1 MAAKLKKIQKTGG
14 TARQLDNLICIH
26 VNADTL
32 TNKLVE
38 FEFIVN
44 KENPD
49 IIGVSEILPKNL
61 KRQIFPEEFNIK
73 GYNMVYHKNIAD
85 NIGRGT
91 IVYIKENLNY
101 KEINIKPI
109 KGTFE
114 EGLFIEITV
123 SNSEKLLCALIYRRG
138 ESDDEINEN
147 LLEIISMISNNQ
159 NYDHSVIMGDF
170 NLRDINWENL
180 TSQSIDP
187 ENYNNKFI
195 ECVRDCFLTQH
206 VLEPTR
212 QRGRD
217 NPSCLD
223 LVFSNKEELIEDIDY
238 LAPLGKS
245 DHSVIKFKIKLET
258 EPPPPKISVKFEKG
272 DYEKIRETMASVDWQ
287 NEFEK
292 YPNDVEKQWHFFR
305 EKLQEAEEK
314 YIPRKNV
321 FINGKKNKKFSIP
334 LDRENLKKIK
344 KKNKLWGK
352 IRKNLAYEE
361 EKLQYNRLR
370 NQIRR
375 LTLKSKKLIEKTVAK
390 NSKSNPKAFWKYA
403 QSKMKQNK
411 SVPDLINNEDKKNP
425 TYTTSD
431 KDKADVFLDY
441 FSSVFTTEPN
451 EDNMPFF
458 ARRDFERE
466 LDEIEISEKIVLE
479 KLLKLKVNKSPG
491 PDNVHPRVLRE
502 IASSIKTPLAILF
515 KTSINTKTLPKDWKH
530 ANVSAIHKKGNRSAP
545 QNYRPVSLTSIICKT
560 LEGIIRDA
568 IIKHMNHNILFSAKQ
583 FGFLSGRSTVLQMLK
598 VLDIWSQILD
608 QGGCLDVIYC
618 DFMKAFDKVPHNRL
632 LYKLGNYGITGNTL
646 GWINSFLIGRTQK
659 VKINEAMSESAPVT
673 SGIPQGSVLGPI
685 LFVIYINDLP
695 DVVDKDSHVY
705 LFADDTKV
713 FRQIKSDNDR
723 IILQKDIDNLLVW
736 SSLWLLK
743 FHPDKCVF
751 MGVGYTED
759 NENTYYNMNGH
770 SLATTQCEKDLG
782 VYFDNA
788 LKFDHHI
795 NTIINR
801 ANRMLGIVRRT
812 FSYLNKETFCQLYK
826 GLIRPHLEYAV
837 PVWSPHLVKHKNALE
852 KVQERATKLVPGLS
866 SNYNTRLEEL
876 KLPTLAYRRVRGDM
890 INVFKILDKGFDK
903 SVTDMLPI
911 NTSDMRGHDR
921 KLRIDRH
928 QKDIRKYNF
937 SMRVRKIWNSLP
949 ESAIKA
955 GDVIEFEK
963 ELDDHWKNQDVLY
976 KNHKA
981 EIKLP
986 LPLRF
991 MD

>member
-1 MAAKLKKIQKTGG
+1 MAAKPKKIQKTGG

-321 FINGKKNKKFSIP
+321 FINGKKNKNS
-334 LDRENLKKIK
+334 
-344 KKNKLWGK
+344 
-352 IRKNLAYEE
+352 
-361 EKLQYNRLR
+361 QYR
-370 NQIRR
+370 
-375 LTLKSKKLIEKTVAK
+375 
-390 NSKSNPKAFWKYA
+390 
-403 QSKMKQNK
+403 
-411 SVPDLINNEDKKNP
+411 
-425 TYTTSD
+425 
-431 KDKADVFLDY
+431 
-441 FSSVFTTEPN
+441 
-451 EDNMPFF
+451 
-458 ARRDFERE
+458 
-466 LDEIEISEKIVLE
+466 
-479 KLLKLKVNKSPG
+479 
-491 PDNVHPRVLRE
+491 
-502 IASSIKTPLAILF
+502 
-515 KTSINTKTLPKDWKH
+515 
-530 ANVSAIHKKGNRSAP
+530 
-545 QNYRPVSLTSIICKT
+545 
-560 LEGIIRDA
+560 
-568 IIKHMNHNILFSAKQ
+568 
-583 FGFLSGRSTVLQMLK
+583 
-598 VLDIWSQILD
+598 
-608 QGGCLDVIYC
+608 
-618 DFMKAFDKVPHNRL
+618 
-632 LYKLGNYGITGNTL
+632 
-646 GWINSFLIGRTQK
+646 
-659 VKINEAMSESAPVT
+659 
-673 SGIPQGSVLGPI
+673 
-685 LFVIYINDLP
+685 
-695 DVVDKDSHVY
+695 
-705 LFADDTKV
+705 
-713 FRQIKSDNDR
+713 
-723 IILQKDIDNLLVW
+723 
-736 SSLWLLK
+736 
-743 FHPDKCVF
+743 
-751 MGVGYTED
+751 
-759 NENTYYNMNGH
+759 
-770 SLATTQCEKDLG
+770 
-782 VYFDNA
+782 
-788 LKFDHHI
+788 
-795 NTIINR
+795 
-801 ANRMLGIVRRT
+801 
-812 FSYLNKETFCQLYK
+812 
-826 GLIRPHLEYAV
+826 
-837 PVWSPHLVKHKNALE
+837 
-852 KVQERATKLVPGLS
+852 
-866 SNYNTRLEEL
+866 
-876 KLPTLAYRRVRGDM
+876 
-890 INVFKILDKGFDK
+890 
-903 SVTDMLPI
+903 
-911 NTSDMRGHDR
+911 
-921 KLRIDRH
+921 
-928 QKDIRKYNF
+928 
-937 SMRVRKIWNSLP
+937 
-949 ESAIKA
+949 
-955 GDVIEFEK
+955 
-963 ELDDHWKNQDVLY
+963 
-976 KNHKA
+976 
-981 EIKLP
+981 
-986 LPLRF
+986 
-991 MD
+991 